1 MKNMKNILTTF
12 AVAAIITVC
21 ISAKASAATIYT
33 FNNPFT
39 GAVTI
44 VPDARFAANDKKA
57 FTIKYAGIPQE
68 ACIDLAVQDWGAT
81 SGSGLIA
88 MGVNKAV
95 TGKTN
100 GCTDKTGGYI
110 CGGMGPMPVSVA
122 TTACNKTDSS
132 NAIEWKFY

>member
-21 ISAKASAATIYT
+21 ISAKASAATTYT
-33 FNNPFT
+33 FSNPFT

-44 VPDARFAANDKKA
+44 TVGGRFTTSDKKA
-57 FTIKYAGIPQE
+57 FIIRYEGIPQE

-110 CGGMGPMPVSVA
+110 CGGMGPMPVSEA
-122 TTACNKTDSS
+122 ANACAEGTGNY
-132 NAIEWKFY
+132 IEWKFY